1 MQQGKKPQG
10 STLLLTTGGTIAGWA
25 AQADAQ
31 AHYQAGALAGQ
42 ALLAGLPPDVAS
54 LPVVVD
60 DFARINSKDAD
71 AAFWY
76 RLYLRVQHYLADSSV
91 AAIVVTHGT
100 DTLEETA
107 FFLSEVLPQPLPK
120 PLIMVAAMRPASHRQ
135 ADGPKNLADAL
146 RLAQDASCGQR
157 GVLVI
162 CGGLVYAAGQLQKW
176 HGSDIQPFVQRQ
188 AVQDALA
195 VGAAAAW
202 GQIHPE
208 QARAG
213 QVQWQVQK
221 PCISDDF
228 WQKYPSNLPEQLSKL
243 KDAVS
248 CPRVEILT
256 SHAGSSGL
264 LVQALLA
271 QRTTHPLY
279 GLVVAGT
286 GCGTI
291 HQDLKQ
297 ALQQAQQQGLQ
308 GVRDS
313 LCLGSVTVPPD
324 DVFICWPD
332 LSPRQA
338 RVRLILQG
346 LYA

>member
-42 ALLAGLPPDVAS
+42 ALLAGLPPDVAG

-71 AAFWY
+71 AGFWY

-202 GQIHPE
+202 GVFMV
-208 QARAG
+208 G
-213 QVQWQVQK
+213 QVQWQLQK

-228 WQKYPSNLPEQLSKL
+228 WQKSASNLPEQLFFL
-243 KDAVS
+243 KRKAAPYGHS
-248 CPRVEILT
+248 ALHQNHRPRSTRCASIKPCP
-256 SHAGSSGL
+256 SHRIDGRNPRWAH
-264 LVQALLA
+264 
-271 QRTTHPLY
+271 QR
-279 GLVVAGT
+279 
-286 GCGTI
+286 
-291 HQDLKQ
+291 
-297 ALQQAQQQGLQ
+297 
-308 GVRDS
+308 
-313 LCLGSVTVPPD
+313 
-324 DVFICWPD
+324 F
-332 LSPRQA
+332 SPR
-338 RVRLILQG
+338 RVLRGHAHQRRNRR
-346 LYA
+346 

>member
-1 MQQGKKPQG
+1 MQQGKKPQANMV
-10 STLLLTTGGTIAGWA
+10 LLTTGGTIAGWA

-42 ALLAGLPPDVAS
+42 ALLAQLPPAAVA

-71 AAFWY
+71 SRFWWQLY
-76 RLYLRVQHYLADSSV
+76 QRLQHHLADSSV
-91 AAIVVTHGT
+91 AAVVITHGT

-107 FFLSEVLPQPLPK
+107 FFFSEVLPQPLPK
-120 PLIMVAAMRPASHRQ
+120 PVLLVCAMRPASHPQ
-135 ADGPKNLADAL
+135 ADGPQNLADVL
-146 RLAQDASCGQR
+146 CLAQDASCAQR
-157 GVLVI
+157 GVLVV
-162 CGGLVYAAGQLQKW
+162 CGGLVYAASQLQKW
-176 HGSDIQPFVQRQ
+176 HGSFVQPFVQRQ
-188 AVQDALA
+188 ALQEALA

-202 GQIHPE
+202 GKMLQ
-208 QARAG
+208 G
-213 QVQWQVQK
+213 QVQWQGAS
-221 PCISDDF
+221 PYFLDDF
-228 WQKYPSNLPEQLSKL
+228 WQKSSENLLGQLSKL
-243 KDAVS
+243 NDSEA

-256 SHAGSSGL
+256 SHAGSSAL

-271 QRTTHPLY
+271 QRGQHPLY

-291 HQDLKQ
+291 HQALKI
-297 ALQQAQQQGLQ
+297 ALLQAQQQGVQ
-308 GVRDS
+308 VVRTS
-313 LCLGSVTVPPD
+313 QCLGKVMAPPD
-324 DVFICWPD
+324 DAFICWPD

-346 LYA
+346 LMTA

>member
-1 MQQGKKPQG
+1 MKHWVLI
-10 STLLLTTGGTIAGWA
+10 STGGTIAGWA
-25 AQADAQ
+25 AQADAPLQ
-31 AHYQAGALAGQ
+31 YQAGALSGQ
-42 ALLAGLPPDVAS
+42 ALLAGLPPDVAG

-71 AAFWY
+71 AGFWY

-176 HGSDIQPFVQRQ
+176 HGSDTQPFVQRQ

-202 GQIHPE
+202 GVFMV
-208 QARAG
+208 G
-213 QVQWQVQK
+213 QVQWQLQK

-228 WQKYPSNLPEQLSKL
+228 WQKSASNLPEKLSKL
-243 KDAVS
+243 QDANT

-264 LVQALLA
+264 LLQALLA
-271 QRTTHPLY
+271 QRAAHPLY
-279 GLVVAGT
+279 GVVVAGT

-297 ALQQAQQQGLQ
+297 VLQQAQSQGLQ
-308 GVRDS
+308 VVRAS